1 MNKNISIE
9 YMNISLILFTIG
21 IMFSVAYPEMAQ
33 SINDSIYPTISGLI
47 ETLKNMAIDSLKRE
61 LLG

>member
-1 MNKNISIE
+1 MTWIIHVG
-9 YMNISLILFTIG
+9 IG
-21 IMFSVAYPEMAQ
+21 LVGGIIFSVAYPELAQ

>member
-1 MNKNISIE
+1 MSSWIIHIPIGA
-9 YMNISLILFTIG
+9 MIG
-21 IMFSVAYPEMAQ
+21 IMFSVAYPELAQ

-47 ETLKNMAIDSLKRE
+47 ETLKNMVFDSLKRE

>member
-1 MNKNISIE
+1 MSWIIH
-9 YMNISLILFTIG
+9 IPIGVAIG
-21 IMFSVAYPEMAQ
+21 IMFSVAYPELAQ

-47 ETLKNMAIDSLKRE
+47 ETLKNMVFDSLKRE

>member
-1 MNKNISIE
+1 MSWIIH
-9 YMNISLILFTIG
+9 IPIGVAIG

-47 ETLKNMAIDSLKRE
+47 ETLKNMVFDSLKRE

>member
-1 MNKNISIE
+1 MSSI
-9 YMNISLILFTIG
+9 IHIPIGVAIG